1 MIRFAVFTV
10 LGPLAGYFVFI
21 SLAGRLKGNAAGVA
35 FGMLLPVAWIAGLAP
50 ASTTAAFDTT
60 AGSPSLTD
68 PTRYPNANNPA
79 SYRADSSAGT
89 AGRCGAI
96 DAPSARTG
104 AVSET
109 SAPAAASDWPC
120 ADCRASRGRPRFP
133 RGSVRLFFA
142 GSLGRTCDLLPPHTA
157 LTHTAP

>member
-10 LGPLAGYFVFI
+10 LGPLADYFVFI

-68 PTRYPNANNPA
+68 PTRYPNTNNPA
-79 SYRADSSAGT
+79 SYRAHSSAGST
-89 AGRCGAI
+89 ARCA
-96 DAPSARTG
+96 G
-104 AVSET
+104 AVSS
-109 SAPAAASDWPC
+109 SAP
-120 ADCRASRGRPRFP
+120 
-133 RGSVRLFFA
+133 
-142 GSLGRTCDLLPPHTA
+142 
-157 LTHTAP
+157 

>member
-1 MIRFAVFTV
+1 MIRFPVFTV
-10 LGPLAGYFVFI
+10 LGPLAGYFVCI
-21 SLAGRLKGNAAGVA
+21 TLAGRLKGNAAGVA

-68 PTRYPNANNPA
+68 PTRYPNTNNPA

-89 AGRCGAI
+89 AGRCDAAGA
-96 DAPSARTG
+96 PPARTG

-109 SAPAAASDWPC
+109 SAPAAA
-120 ADCRASRGRPRFP
+120 ADSPFPDSPPSHRRPPFP
-133 RGSVRLFFA
+133 PWS
-142 GSLGRTCDLLPPHTA
+142 
-157 LTHTAP
+157 